1 MNKKPLIIL
10 FISIAIGLGII
21 YVNKYHPEFINL
33 IKNKTKSYYNQFIQI
48 LTDLLTVEDEPP
60 KKKKRRHRKKKKTPP
75 KPNPKKITKQQ
86 QQKKPEIKNKNINKQ
101 QNIKKNENIKNNKN
115 IKQPEIKK
123 PTKDKTNNI
132 KPTTLLHINKNNT
145 LSKDNKNVQISD
157 KNKIN
162 KVESLRNIKEIE
174 LLENYDIIIVGAG
187 LAGVSATYESY
198 LNSNGKLKILL
209 LEKEKNFGGNSIKA
223 TSGINILNSPL
234 QKRQNI
240 SDSFELFYN
249 DTIRSGKGKSN
260 PELVKILVN
269 DSNSVFNFFNEVK
282 ANLVKLGILGGHS
295 VPRTCTSNNSTIGYH
310 LTSLLFNQITKL
322 PNVTFSPNSNVI
334 DLLYNKEN
342 NTVNGVK
349 VNINNKEKI
358 IKSKTVIL
366 TCGGFGHDFESKD
379 SLLKEFAPNLLKFP
393 TTNGF
398 QTNGSGMK
406 IVRKIGGDLIHMDKI
421 QLHPTGFVDFS
432 NRFSKNKILAPELLR
447 GVGGILIN
455 QKGERFCNELGT
467 RDYVTQKIISNCQK
481 IKNNNNIEQI
491 ECYLILDEISSVRF
505 GPNFKFYLNKGLF
518 KKYINFKRF
527 AKDNKLNSKNLIRT
541 INIYN
546 DFANKKKQD
555 QFGKKFYPEKFNLNQ
570 HIYVA
575 VISPVIHYC
584 MGGIKINNETE
595 VLSKDKIIKGLYA
608 AGEVTGGV
616 HGENRLGGNSLLEC
630 VVFGRKAARNSIK
643 YIQLKKN

>member
-21 YVNKYHPEFINL
+21 YVNKYHPEFVNL
-33 IKNKTKSYYNQFIQI
+33 IKNKAKSFYNQFLQI
-48 LTDLLTVEDEPP
+48 LTDLLTVEDDRPRRKRRRH
-60 KKKKRRHRKKKKTPP
+60 KKKKNPPKTNKKKDI
-75 KPNPKKITKQQ
+75 KKQ

-101 QNIKKNENIKNNKN
+101 QDIKKNENVKNNKN
-115 IKQPEIKK
+115 FKQPEKK
-123 PTKDKTNNI
+123 TTTKDKTNNI
-132 KPTTLLHINKNNT
+132 KSTPLSHIKKNDT
-145 LSKDNKNVQISD
+145 SSKDNKFIQISD
-157 KNKIN
+157 KNKTN
-162 KVESLRNIKEIE
+162 KIDLRNIKEIE
-174 LLENYDIIIVGAG
+174 LLDNYDIIIVGSG

-249 DTIRSGKGKSN
+249 DTIKSGKGKSN

-269 DSNSVFNFFNEVK
+269 ESIPVFNFFNEVK

-310 LTSLLFNQITKL
+310 LTSLLFNQINKL
-322 PNVTFSPNSNVI
+322 PNVTFSPNSTVI

-379 SLLKEFAPNLLKFP
+379 SLLKEFAPNLLNFP
-393 TTNGF
+393 TTNGI
-398 QTNGSGMK
+398 QTTGSGIK

-467 RDYVTQKIISNCQK
+467 RDYVTQKIINNCQK
-481 IKNNNNIEQI
+481 IKNKNNIEQI
-491 ECYLILDEISSVRF
+491 ECYLILNENSSVKF

-518 KKYINFKRF
+518 KKYNNFKHF
-527 AKDNKLNSKNLIRT
+527 AKQNKLNFKNLERT
-541 INIYN
+541 FKIYN

-570 HIYVA
+570 HFYVA

>member
-1 MNKKPLIIL
+1 MNKKALIIL
-10 FISIAIGLGII
+10 FISIAISMGII
-21 YVNKYHPEFINL
+21 YVNKYHPEYIDL
-33 IKNKTKSYYNQFIQI
+33 IKNKTKSFFDQFFKII
-48 LTDLLTVEDEPP
+48 NDLLTVGDEPRR
-60 KKKKRRHRKKKKTPP
+60 KKRRRKRKKQNANKIKETKTQKTDNKNNKNDNKQANKK
-75 KPNPKKITKQQ
+75 NPKKQN
-86 QQKKPEIKNKNINKQ
+86 NKNINQPETKKKSKTKINNNNQ
-101 QNIKKNENIKNNKN
+101 TTTLNIKTNK
-115 IKQPEIKK
+115 K
-123 PTKDKTNNI
+123 
-132 KPTTLLHINKNNT
+132 
-145 LSKDNKNVQISD
+145 SD
-157 KNKIN
+157 
-162 KVESLRNIKEIE
+162 SLRNIKEIE

-198 LNSNGKLKILL
+198 LNSKGKLKILL
-209 LEKEKNFGGNSIKA
+209 LEKEKKFGGNSIKA

-234 QKRQNI
+234 QKKQNI

-249 DTIRSGKGKSN
+249 DTIKSGKGKSN

-269 DSNSVFNFFNEVK
+269 ESNSVFNFFTEIK

-295 VPRTCTSNNSTIGYH
+295 VPRTCSSNNSTIGFH
-310 LTSLLFNQITKL
+310 LTSLLFNQIIKL
-322 PNVTFSPNSNVI
+322 PNVTFSPNSTVI
-334 DLLYNKEN
+334 DLIYNKDN

-349 VNINNKEKI
+349 VNINNKEKN

-379 SLLKEFAPNLLKFP
+379 SLLKEFAPKLLNFS
-393 TTNGF
+393 TTNGI
-398 QTNGSGMK
+398 QTTGSGIK

-421 QLHPTGFVDFS
+421 QLHPTGFVDPKD
-432 NRFSKNKILAPELLR
+432 RFSKNKILAPELLR

-467 RDYVTQKIISNCQK
+467 RDYVTEKIINNCQK
-481 IKNNNNIEQI
+481 IKNKNNIEQI
-491 ECYLILDEISSVRF
+491 ESFLILNENSTVKF
-505 GPNFKFYLNKGLF
+505 GPNFKFYLKKGLF
-518 KKYINFKRF
+518 KKYKSFKRF
-527 AKDNKLNSKNLIRT
+527 AKNKKISSKNVERT

-546 DFANKKKQD
+546 DFANKKISD
-555 QFGKKFYPEKFNLNQ
+555 QFGKKIYPEKFNLKE

-575 VISPVIHYC
+575 TISPVIHYC

-595 VLSKDKIIKGLYA
+595 VLSKNKIIKGLYA

-630 VVFGRKAARNSIK
+630 VVFGRKAAKNSIK

>member
-21 YVNKYHPEFINL
+21 YVNKYHPEFVNL
-33 IKNKTKSYYNQFIQI
+33 IKNKAKSFYNQFLQI
-48 LTDLLTVEDEPP
+48 LTDLLTVEDDPP
-60 KKKKRRHRKKKKTPP
+60 RRKRRRHKKKKNPPKTNKKKDI
-75 KPNPKKITKQQ
+75 KKQ
-86 QQKKPEIKNKNINKQ
+86 QQKKPENKNINKQ

-115 IKQPEIKK
+115 FKQPEKK
-123 PTKDKTNNI
+123 TTTKDKTNNI
-132 KPTTLLHINKNNT
+132 KSTPLSHIKKNDT
-145 LSKDNKNVQISD
+145 SSKDNKFIQISD
-157 KNKIN
+157 KNKTN
-162 KVESLRNIKEIE
+162 KIESLRNIKEIE
-174 LLENYDIIIVGAG
+174 LLDNYDIIIVGAG

-249 DTIRSGKGKSN
+249 DTIKSGKGKSN

-269 DSNSVFNFFNEVK
+269 DSISVFNFFNEVK

-295 VPRTCTSNNSTIGYH
+295 VPRTCTSNNSTIGFH
-310 LTSLLFNQITKL
+310 LTSLLFNQINKL
-322 PNVTFSPNSNVI
+322 PNVTFSPNSTVI

-379 SLLKEFAPNLLKFP
+379 SLLKEFAPNLLNFP
-393 TTNGF
+393 TTNGI
-398 QTNGSGMK
+398 QTTGSGIK

-467 RDYVTQKIISNCQK
+467 RDYVTQKIINNCQK
-481 IKNNNNIEQI
+481 IKNKNNIEQI
-491 ECYLILDEISSVRF
+491 ECYLILNENSSVKF

-518 KKYINFKRF
+518 KKYNNFKHF
-527 AKDNKLNSKNLIRT
+527 AKENKLNFKNLKRT
-541 INIYN
+541 FKIYN

-570 HIYVA
+570 HFYVA

>member
-21 YVNKYHPEFINL
+21 YVNKYHPEFVDL
-33 IKNKTKSYYNQFIQI
+33 IKNKAKSFYNQFLQI
-48 LTDLLTVEDEPP
+48 LTDLLTVEDDRPRRKRRRH
-60 KKKKRRHRKKKKTPP
+60 KKKKNPPKTNKKKDI
-75 KPNPKKITKQQ
+75 KKQ

-101 QNIKKNENIKNNKN
+101 QNIKKNENIKTNKN
-115 IKQPEIKK
+115 FKQPEKK
-123 PTKDKTNNI
+123 TTTKDKTNNI
-132 KPTTLLHINKNNT
+132 KSTPLSHIKKNDT
-145 LSKDNKNVQISD
+145 SSKDNKFIQISD
-157 KNKIN
+157 KNKTN
-162 KVESLRNIKEIE
+162 KIDLRNIKEIE
-174 LLENYDIIIVGAG
+174 LLDNYDIIIVGAG

-240 SDSFELFYN
+240 SDSFELFFN
-249 DTIRSGKGKSN
+249 DTIKSGKGKSN

-269 DSNSVFNFFNEVK
+269 DSISVFNFFNEVK

-295 VPRTCTSNNSTIGYH
+295 VPRTCTSNNSTIGFH
-310 LTSLLFNQITKL
+310 LTSLLFNQINKL
-322 PNVTFSPNSNVI
+322 PNVTFSPNSTVI

-358 IKSKTVIL
+358 INSKTVIL

-379 SLLKEFAPNLLKFP
+379 SLLKEFAPNLLNFP
-393 TTNGF
+393 TTNGI
-398 QTNGSGMK
+398 QTTGSGIK

-467 RDYVTQKIISNCQK
+467 RDYVTQKIINNCQK
-481 IKNNNNIEQI
+481 IKNKNNIEQI
-491 ECYLILDEISSVRF
+491 ECYLILNENSSVKF

-518 KKYINFKRF
+518 KKYNHFKHF
-527 AKDNKLNSKNLIRT
+527 AKDNKLNFKNLERT
-541 INIYN
+541 FKIYN

-570 HIYVA
+570 HFYVA

>member
-1 MNKKPLIIL
+1 MNKKALIIL
-10 FISIAIGLGII
+10 FISIAISMGII
-21 YVNKYHPEFINL
+21 YVNKYHPEYIDL
-33 IKNKTKSYYNQFIQI
+33 IKNKTKSFFDQFFKII
-48 LTDLLTVEDEPP
+48 NDLLTVEDRPRRR
-60 KKKKRRHRKKKKTPP
+60 KRRRKKKKQNINKTKET
-75 KPNPKKITKQQ
+75 KPQKIDNKNNKNDNKQANKKNPKKQN
-86 QQKKPEIKNKNINKQ
+86 NKNINQPETKTKSKTKINNNNQ
-101 QNIKKNENIKNNKN
+101 TTTLNIKKN
-115 IKQPEIKK
+115 KK
-123 PTKDKTNNI
+123 
-132 KPTTLLHINKNNT
+132 
-145 LSKDNKNVQISD
+145 SD
-157 KNKIN
+157 
-162 KVESLRNIKEIE
+162 SLRNIKEIE

-198 LNSNGKLKILL
+198 LNSKGKLKILL
-209 LEKEKNFGGNSIKA
+209 LEKEKKFGGNSLKA
-223 TSGINILNSPL
+223 TSGINILNSPQ
-234 QKRQNI
+234 QKKQNI

-249 DTIRSGKGKSN
+249 DTIKSGKGKSN

-269 DSNSVFNFFNEVK
+269 ESNSVFNFFTEIK

-295 VPRTCTSNNSTIGYH
+295 VPRTCSSNNSTIGFH
-310 LTSLLFNQITKL
+310 LTSLLFNQIIKL
-322 PNVTFSPNSNVI
+322 PNVTFSPNSTVI
-334 DLLYNKEN
+334 DLIYNKDN

-349 VNINNKEKI
+349 VNINNKEKN

-379 SLLKEFAPNLLKFP
+379 SLLKEFAPKLLNFS
-393 TTNGF
+393 TTNGI
-398 QTNGSGMK
+398 QTTGSGIK

-421 QLHPTGFVDFS
+421 QLHPTGFVDPK

-467 RDYVTQKIISNCQK
+467 RDYVTEKIINNCQK
-481 IKNNNNIEQI
+481 IKNKNNIEQI
-491 ECYLILDEISSVRF
+491 ESFLILNENSTVKF
-505 GPNFKFYLNKGLF
+505 GPNFKFYLKKGLF
-518 KKYINFKRF
+518 KKYKSFKRF
-527 AKDNKLNSKNLIRT
+527 AKNKKISSKNVERT

-546 DFANKKKQD
+546 DFANKKISD
-555 QFGKKFYPEKFNLNQ
+555 QFGKKIYPEKFNLKE

-575 VISPVIHYC
+575 TISPVIHYC

-595 VLSKDKIIKGLYA
+595 VLSKNKIIKGLYA

-630 VVFGRKAARNSIK
+630 VVFGRKAAKNSIK

>member
-21 YVNKYHPEFINL
+21 YVNKYHPEFVNF
-33 IKNKTKSYYNQFIQI
+33 IKNKAKSFYNQFLQI
-48 LTDLLTVEDEPP
+48 LTDLLTVEDDRPRRKRRRH
-60 KKKKRRHRKKKKTPP
+60 KKKKNPPKTNKKKDI
-75 KPNPKKITKQQ
+75 KKQ

-115 IKQPEIKK
+115 FKQPEKK
-123 PTKDKTNNI
+123 TTTKDKTNNI
-132 KPTTLLHINKNNT
+132 KSTPLSHIKKNDT
-145 LSKDNKNVQISD
+145 SSKDNKFIQISD
-157 KNKIN
+157 KNKTN
-162 KVESLRNIKEIE
+162 KIESLRNIKEIE
-174 LLENYDIIIVGAG
+174 LLDNYDIIIVGAG

-240 SDSFELFYN
+240 SDSFELFFN
-249 DTIRSGKGKSN
+249 DTIKSGKGKSN

-269 DSNSVFNFFNEVK
+269 ESIPVFNFFNEVK

-310 LTSLLFNQITKL
+310 LTSLLFNQINKL
-322 PNVTFSPNSNVI
+322 PNVTFSPNSTVI

-379 SLLKEFAPNLLKFP
+379 SLLKEFAPNLLNFP
-393 TTNGF
+393 TTNGI
-398 QTNGSGMK
+398 QTTGSGIK

-467 RDYVTQKIISNCQK
+467 RDYVTQKIINNCQK
-481 IKNNNNIEQI
+481 IKNKNNIEQI
-491 ECYLILDEISSVRF
+491 ECYLILNENSSVKF

-518 KKYINFKRF
+518 KKYNHYKHF
-527 AKDNKLNSKNLIRT
+527 AKDIKLNFKNLERT
-541 INIYN
+541 FKIYN

-570 HIYVA
+570 HFYVA

-595 VLSKDKIIKGLYA
+595 VLSKDKIIKGLFA

>member
-1 MNKKPLIIL
+1 MNKKALIIL
-10 FISIAIGLGII
+10 FISIAISMGII
-21 YVNKYHPEFINL
+21 YVNKYHPEYIDL
-33 IKNKTKSYYNQFIQI
+33 IKNKTKSFFDQFFKII
-48 LTDLLTVEDEPP
+48 NDLLTVGDEPR
-60 KKKKRRHRKKKKTPP
+60 KKKRRRKRKKQNANKIKETKTQKTDNKNNKNDNKQANKK
-75 KPNPKKITKQQ
+75 NPKKQN
-86 QQKKPEIKNKNINKQ
+86 NKNINQPETKKKSKTKINNNNQ
-101 QNIKKNENIKNNKN
+101 TTTLNIKTNK
-115 IKQPEIKK
+115 K
-123 PTKDKTNNI
+123 
-132 KPTTLLHINKNNT
+132 
-145 LSKDNKNVQISD
+145 SD
-157 KNKIN
+157 
-162 KVESLRNIKEIE
+162 SLRNIKEIE

-198 LNSNGKLKILL
+198 LNSKGKLKILL
-209 LEKEKNFGGNSIKA
+209 LEKEKKFGGNSIKA

-234 QKRQNI
+234 QKKQNI

-249 DTIRSGKGKSN
+249 DTIKSGKGKSN

-269 DSNSVFNFFNEVK
+269 ESNSVFNFFTEIK

-295 VPRTCTSNNSTIGYH
+295 VPRTCSSNNSTIGFH
-310 LTSLLFNQITKL
+310 LTSLLFNQIIKL
-322 PNVTFSPNSNVI
+322 PNVTFSPNSTVI
-334 DLLYNKEN
+334 DLIYNKDN

-349 VNINNKEKI
+349 VNINNKEKN

-379 SLLKEFAPNLLKFP
+379 SLLKEFAPKLLNFS
-393 TTNGF
+393 TTNGI
-398 QTNGSGMK
+398 QTTGSGIK

-421 QLHPTGFVDFS
+421 QLHPTGFVDPKD
-432 NRFSKNKILAPELLR
+432 RFSKNKILAPELLR

-467 RDYVTQKIISNCQK
+467 RDYVTEKIINNCQK
-481 IKNNNNIEQI
+481 IKNKNNIEQI
-491 ECYLILDEISSVRF
+491 ESFLILNENSTVKF
-505 GPNFKFYLNKGLF
+505 GPNFKFYLKKGLF
-518 KKYINFKRF
+518 KKYKSFKRF
-527 AKDNKLNSKNLIRT
+527 AKNKKISSKNVERT

-546 DFANKKKQD
+546 DFANKKISD
-555 QFGKKFYPEKFNLNQ
+555 QFGKKIYPEKFNLKE

-575 VISPVIHYC
+575 TISPVIHYC

-595 VLSKDKIIKGLYA
+595 VLSKNKIIKGLYA

-630 VVFGRKAARNSIK
+630 VVFGRKAAKNSIK

>member
-21 YVNKYHPEFINL
+21 YVNKYHPEFVNL
-33 IKNKTKSYYNQFIQI
+33 IKNKAKSFYNQFLQI
-48 LTDLLTVEDEPP
+48 LTDLLTVEDDPP
-60 KKKKRRHRKKKKTPP
+60 RRKRRRHKKKKNPPKTNKKKDI
-75 KPNPKKITKQQ
+75 KKQ
-86 QQKKPEIKNKNINKQ
+86 QQKKPEIKNINKQ
-101 QNIKKNENIKNNKN
+101 QNIKKNENVKNNKN
-115 IKQPEIKK
+115 FKQPEKK
-123 PTKDKTNNI
+123 TTTKDKTNNI
-132 KPTTLLHINKNNT
+132 KSTPLSHIKKNDT
-145 LSKDNKNVQISD
+145 SSKDNKFIQISD
-157 KNKIN
+157 KNKTN
-162 KVESLRNIKEIE
+162 KIESLRNIKEIE
-174 LLENYDIIIVGAG
+174 LLDNYDIIIVGAG

-249 DTIRSGKGKSN
+249 DTIKSGKGKSN

-310 LTSLLFNQITKL
+310 LTSLIFNQINKL
-322 PNVTFSPNSNVI
+322 PNVTFSPNSTVI

-379 SLLKEFAPNLLKFP
+379 SLLKEFAPNLLNFP
-393 TTNGF
+393 TTNGI
-398 QTNGSGMK
+398 QTTGSGIK

-467 RDYVTQKIISNCQK
+467 RDYVTQKIINNCQK
-481 IKNNNNIEQI
+481 IKNKNNIEQI
-491 ECYLILDEISSVRF
+491 ECYLILNENSSVKF

-518 KKYINFKRF
+518 KKYNNFKHF
-527 AKDNKLNSKNLIRT
+527 AKENKLNFKNLKRT
-541 INIYN
+541 FKIYN

-570 HIYVA
+570 HFYVA

>member
-1 MNKKPLIIL
+1 MNKKALIIL
-10 FISIAIGLGII
+10 FISIAISMGII
-21 YVNKYHPEFINL
+21 YVNKYHPEYIDL
-33 IKNKTKSYYNQFIQI
+33 IKNKTKSFFDQFFKII
-48 LTDLLTVEDEPP
+48 NDLLTVGDEPRR
-60 KKKKRRHRKKKKTPP
+60 KKRRRKRKKQNANKIKETKPQKTDNKNNKNDNKQANKK
-75 KPNPKKITKQQ
+75 NPKKQN
-86 QQKKPEIKNKNINKQ
+86 NKNINQPETKKKSKTKINNNNQ
-101 QNIKKNENIKNNKN
+101 TTTLNIKTNK
-115 IKQPEIKK
+115 K
-123 PTKDKTNNI
+123 
-132 KPTTLLHINKNNT
+132 
-145 LSKDNKNVQISD
+145 SD
-157 KNKIN
+157 
-162 KVESLRNIKEIE
+162 SLRNIKEIE

-198 LNSNGKLKILL
+198 LNSKGKLKILL
-209 LEKEKNFGGNSIKA
+209 LEKEKKFGGNSIKA

-234 QKRQNI
+234 QKKQNI

-249 DTIRSGKGKSN
+249 DTIKSGKGKSN

-269 DSNSVFNFFNEVK
+269 ESKSVFNFFTEIK

-295 VPRTCTSNNSTIGYH
+295 VPRTCSSNNSTIGFH
-310 LTSLLFNQITKL
+310 LTSLLFNQIIKL
-322 PNVTFSPNSNVI
+322 PNVTFSPNSTVI
-334 DLLYNKEN
+334 DLIYNKDN

-349 VNINNKEKI
+349 VNINNKEKN

-379 SLLKEFAPNLLKFP
+379 SLLKEFAPKLLNFS
-393 TTNGF
+393 TTNGI
-398 QTNGSGMK
+398 QTTGSGIK

-421 QLHPTGFVDFS
+421 QLHPTGFVDPK

-467 RDYVTQKIISNCQK
+467 RDYVTEKIINNCQK
-481 IKNNNNIEQI
+481 IKNKNNIEQI
-491 ECYLILDEISSVRF
+491 ESFLILNENSTVKF
-505 GPNFKFYLNKGLF
+505 GPNFKFYLKKGLF
-518 KKYINFKRF
+518 KKYKSFKRF
-527 AKDNKLNSKNLIRT
+527 AKNKKISSKNVERT

-546 DFANKKKQD
+546 DFANKKISD
-555 QFGKKFYPEKFNLNQ
+555 QFGKKIYPEKFNLKE

-575 VISPVIHYC
+575 TISPVIHYC

-595 VLSKDKIIKGLYA
+595 VLSKNKIIKGLYA

-630 VVFGRKAARNSIK
+630 VVFGRKAAKNSIK

>member
-21 YVNKYHPEFINL
+21 YVNKYHPEFVNL
-33 IKNKTKSYYNQFIQI
+33 IKNKAKSFYNQFLQI
-48 LTDLLTVEDEPP
+48 LTDLLTVEDDPP
-60 KKKKRRHRKKKKTPP
+60 RRKRRRHKKKKNPPKTNKKKDI
-75 KPNPKKITKQQ
+75 KKQ
-86 QQKKPEIKNKNINKQ
+86 QQKKPENKNINKQ

-115 IKQPEIKK
+115 FKQPEKK
-123 PTKDKTNNI
+123 TTTKDKTNNI
-132 KPTTLLHINKNNT
+132 KSTPLSHIKKNDT
-145 LSKDNKNVQISD
+145 SSKDNKFIQISD
-157 KNKIN
+157 KNKTN
-162 KVESLRNIKEIE
+162 KIESLRNIKEIE
-174 LLENYDIIIVGAG
+174 LLDNYDIIIVGAG

-240 SDSFELFYN
+240 SDSFELFFN
-249 DTIRSGKGKSN
+249 DTIKSGKGKSN

-269 DSNSVFNFFNEVK
+269 DSISVFNFFNEVK

-295 VPRTCTSNNSTIGYH
+295 VPRTCTSNNSTIGFH
-310 LTSLLFNQITKL
+310 LTSLLFNQLNKL
-322 PNVTFSPNSNVI
+322 PNVTFSPNSTVI

-379 SLLKEFAPNLLKFP
+379 SLLKEFAPNLLNFP
-393 TTNGF
+393 TTNGI
-398 QTNGSGMK
+398 QTTGSGIK

-467 RDYVTQKIISNCQK
+467 RDYVTQKIINNCQK
-481 IKNNNNIEQI
+481 IKNKNNIEQI
-491 ECYLILDEISSVRF
+491 ECYLILNENSSVKF

-518 KKYINFKRF
+518 KKYNNFKHF
-527 AKDNKLNSKNLIRT
+527 AKENKLNFKNLKRT
-541 INIYN
+541 FKIYN

-570 HIYVA
+570 HFYVA

>member
-21 YVNKYHPEFINL
+21 YVNKYHPEFVNL
-33 IKNKTKSYYNQFIQI
+33 IKNKAKSFYNQFLQI
-48 LTDLLTVEDEPP
+48 LTDLLTVEDDPP
-60 KKKKRRHRKKKKTPP
+60 RRKRRRHKKKKNPPKTNKKKDI
-75 KPNPKKITKQQ
+75 KKQ
-86 QQKKPEIKNKNINKQ
+86 QQKKPENKNINKQ

-115 IKQPEIKK
+115 FKQPEKK
-123 PTKDKTNNI
+123 TTTIDKTN
-132 KPTTLLHINKNNT
+132 INKNNT
-145 LSKDNKNVQISD
+145 SSKDNKHTSD
-157 KNKIN
+157 TNKNN
-162 KVESLRNIKEIE
+162 KKDSFRNTKEIE
-174 LLENYDIIIVGAG
+174 LLDNYDIIIVGSG

-249 DTIRSGKGKSN
+249 DTIKSGKGKSN

-269 DSNSVFNFFNEVK
+269 ESIPVFNFFNEVK

-295 VPRTCTSNNSTIGYH
+295 VPRTCTSNNSTIGFH
-310 LTSLLFNQITKL
+310 LTSLLFNQLNKL
-322 PNVTFSPNSNVI
+322 PNVTFSPNSTVI

-379 SLLKEFAPNLLKFP
+379 SLLKEFAPNLLNFP
-393 TTNGF
+393 TTNGI
-398 QTNGSGMK
+398 QTTGSGIK

-467 RDYVTQKIISNCQK
+467 RDYVTQKIINNCQK
-481 IKNNNNIEQI
+481 IKNKNNIEQI
-491 ECYLILDEISSVRF
+491 ECYLILNENSSVKF

-518 KKYINFKRF
+518 KKYNNFKHF
-527 AKDNKLNSKNLIRT
+527 AKENKLNFKNLKRT
-541 INIYN
+541 FKIYN

-570 HIYVA
+570 HFYVA